1 MLLCGAGGAQE
12 AAAALPPD
20 PSHQYPPQV
29 LHVLGGT
36 WVIGLDGER
45 TFPYGFLPFNQPVSS
60 LFNRD
65 ELLNPSRIYSH
76 GNAVGLLGWW

>member
-1 MLLCGAGGAQE
+1 M
-12 AAAALPPD
+12 
-20 PSHQYPPQV
+20 
-29 LHVLGGT
+29 
-36 WVIGLDGER
+36 IGLDGER